1 MQRDVGRTCNIG
13 CTEICGV
20 SPTKNHRE
28 KPVDVATRWVKNS
41 KENLGE
47 DSPYVL
53 VMVLFSQWLR
63 RSSCSLQ
70 FNIEVRSLCW
80 TTTDDDDRS
89 RL

>member
-1 MQRDVGRTCNIG
+1 MGFHPLKTIG
-13 CTEICGV
+13 
-20 SPTKNHRE
+20 K

-41 KENLGE
+41 EENLDE

-70 FNIEVRSLCW
+70 FNDEVPLFGWAS
-80 TTTDDDDRS
+80 TDGDDRS